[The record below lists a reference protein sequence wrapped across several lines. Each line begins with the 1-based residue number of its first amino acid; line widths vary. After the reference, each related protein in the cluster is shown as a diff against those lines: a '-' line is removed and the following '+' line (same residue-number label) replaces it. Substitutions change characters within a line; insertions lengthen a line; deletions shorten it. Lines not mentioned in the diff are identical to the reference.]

1 MPSFFWNKEKL
12 KSYEKVCKNKDFR
25 GIVMSSEKDNLLKF
39 NQHIN
44 SDKMPNITHADLECL
59 IKKIDGCVSNPEKSS
74 ATKLGEHIL
83 CGYSMSTIWSF
94 DNIENKHTFYCR
106 EDCIEKYFFKRT
118 CYKCN

>member
-44 SDKMPNITHADLECL
+44 SDKMPNITYADLESL
-59 IKKIDGCVSNPEKSS
+59 IKK
-74 ATKLGEHIL
+74 
-83 CGYSMSTIWSF
+83 
-94 DNIENKHTFYCR
+94 
-106 EDCIEKYFFKRT
+106 
-118 CYKCN
+118 